1 MTRPF
6 TMKRWLAGALLAACV
21 AVFGGT
27 SRAEAQVRFASGSTD
42 ALHEQAMRTGKPVL
56 IDLYASWCGPCRK
69 MEREVFARRDVG
81 EFVHARFI
89 PAQYDIDR
97 PTGRALATKY
107 GVRSIPTCLVFS
119 PDGEL
124 LGRITGAS
132 DARTFMDDL
141 NRILGGRTRSE
152 TSSTN

>member
-1 MTRPF
+1 MKRPF
-6 TMKRWLAGALLAACV
+6 RMKRWMAGALLAACV
-21 AVFGGT
+21 ALFGGT
-27 SRAEAQVRFASGSTD
+27 PRAEAQVRFESGTTD
-42 ALHEQAMRTGKPVL
+42 ALHEQARREQKPVL
-56 IDLYASWCGPCRK
+56 IDLYASWCGPCRV

-119 PDGEL
+119 AEGEL
-124 LGRITGAS
+124 LGRITGAM
-132 DARTFMDDL
+132 DARTFMQSL
-141 NRILGGRTRSE
+141 SRILDG
-152 TSSTN
+152 SSRPKQQS